1 MKLRLRPMTPLVLR
15 GVIKR
20 LRQVESMP
28 EPALNFDQLRPA
40 IRAIVEKMAPET
52 ADGLVIAAVDAHIA
66 SCIHEFWRAAQQHH
80 NLTIAQLDEL
90 MVQMRSY
97 LREVDGLNEDVYS
110 QFTHINGAVTHAL
123 DRVSD
128 PDTPFYDPIP
138 SQHPERQP

>member
-20 LRQVESMP
+20 LRSVESLP
-28 EPALNFDQLRPA
+28 EPTLNFDQLRPA
-40 IRAIVEKMAPET
+40 IRRIVEEMAPSNT
-52 ADGLVIAAVDAHIA
+52 DGMVIAAVDAHIA

-90 MVQMRSY
+90 MVQMHSY
-97 LREVDGLNEDVYS
+97 LREVDGLNDDVYS
-110 QFTHINGAVTHAL
+110 QFTHLNGAVTHAL
-123 DRVSD
+123 DRISD

-138 SQHPERQP
+138 PQQTERQP